1 MKSIFTSI
9 LLFSLPL
16 MAGPLQNVNKVSNNL
31 ENYLNQNISESSI
44 NIWVY
49 FTDKNISDLNI
60 ELARIENSLSTK
72 TKWRRNKTRDGAI
85 VDIRDIQVS
94 DMYINEILDIGGKLR
109 TTSKW
114 LNAISMSVNPDI
126 INQLAGLTFVD
137 RVDLVFHGKRIPIDT
152 AADLNIQPNSNN
164 RVEYGDSFGQ
174 LDQINAI
181 AAHDAGYKGQGVLVL
196 MLDTGYYKDHEAM
209 PGERIITEWDFI
221 NNDGETQN
229 EPTDPESAHNHG
241 TYTTTTLGGA
251 FEGQLYG
258 PAYEAE
264 FLLAKTEDVGQEEPI
279 EEDWYV
285 AGLEW
290 GELLGADVASSSL
303 GYIDWY
309 TFDDLDGETAVTTIA
324 VTIAIENGMTVTT
337 AAGNYGENGIIAPAD
352 AFDVIT
358 CGAVNVDGEIAG
370 FSSHGPTA
378 DGRIKPDVCA
388 QGVNTYCANIDG
400 PSSYRTANGTSLSTP
415 LVGGAVAIILSARPN
430 WTPYMIREA
439 LMMTADNVDNP
450 DNQYGWG
457 TIDIMAA
464 IDYFSISGDVN
475 NDAVLDVLD
484 LVLIVNF
491 ILGPELPTEEQ
502 LNIADINNDGIL
514 DVIDLVQL
522 VAIIIGES

>member
-1 MKSIFTSI
+1 
-9 LLFSLPL
+9 L
-16 MAGPLQNVNKVSNNL
+16 A
-31 ENYLNQNISESSI
+31 
-44 NIWVY
+44 
-49 FTDKNISDLNI
+49 
-60 ELARIENSLSTK
+60 ELS
-72 TKWRRNKTRDGAI
+72 
-85 VDIRDIQVS
+85 
-94 DMYINEILDIGGKLR
+94 
-109 TTSKW
+109 
-114 LNAISMSVNPDI
+114 
-126 INQLAGLTFVD
+126 FVD
-137 RVDLVFHGKRIPIDT
+137 KIDLVYRGKRIQAET
-152 AADLNIQPNSNN
+152 AADLDIQQNSNT
-164 RVEYGDSFGQ
+164 RVEYGESFGQ

-196 MLDTGYYKDHEAM
+196 MLDTGYYKDHESM
-209 PGERIITEWDFI
+209 PAERIIAEWDFI

-229 EPTDPESAHNHG
+229 ELNDPESSHNHG
-241 TYTTTTLGGA
+241 TYTTSTLGGA

-264 FLLAKTEDVGQEEPI
+264 FLLAKTEDVSQEEPI

-285 AGLEW
+285 TGLEW

-324 VTIAIENGMTVTT
+324 VTIAIENGMTVAT
-337 AAGNYGENGIIAPAD
+337 AAGNYGDNGIIAPAD

-358 CGAVNVDGEIAG
+358 CGAVNVNGEIAG

-388 QGVNTYCANIDG
+388 QGVNTYCANTDD

-415 LVGGAVAIILSARPN
+415 LVGGAVAVILSARPN

-439 LMMTADNVDNP
+439 LMMTANNVDNP

-457 TIDIMAA
+457 VIDIMAA
-464 IDYFSISGDVN
+464 IDYFSIAGDVN
-475 NDAVLDVLD
+475 NDDVLDVLD
-484 LVLIVNF
+484 LVLIVNY

-502 LNIADINNDGIL
+502 LTIADINNDGIL

>member
-1 MKSIFTSI
+1 MKYF
-9 LLFSLPL
+9 LPL
-16 MAGPLQNVNKVSNNL
+16 IMIFSVSAMAGPMQNVNKVSYNL
-31 ENYLNQNISESSI
+31 DNYLGQNMSEPTV
-44 NIWVY
+44 NIWIY
-49 FTDKNISDLNI
+49 FVDKNISDMES
-60 ELARIENSLSTK
+60 ELTRIENSLSTK
-72 TKWRRNKTRDGAI
+72 TKLRRNKTRSSSI
-85 VDIRDIQVS
+85 VDIRDIPVS
-94 DMYINEILDIGGKLR
+94 EIYISDVLDIGGELR

-114 LNAISMSVNPDI
+114 LNAISVSVQPDI
-126 INQLAGLTFVD
+126 INELAELSFID
-137 RVDLVFHGKRIPIDT
+137 KIDLVFRGKRIEAET
-152 AADLNIQPNSNN
+152 TADLDIQQNSNT
-164 RVEYGDSFGQ
+164 RTEYGESFGQ

-209 PGERIITEWDFI
+209 PGERIIAEWDFI

-229 EPTDPESAHNHG
+229 EPTDPESSHNHG
-241 TYTTTTLGGA
+241 TYTTSTLGGA
-251 FEGQLYG
+251 FDGQLYG

-264 FLLAKTEDVGQEEPI
+264 FLLAKTEDVSQEEPI

-309 TFDDLDGETAVTTIA
+309 TPEDLDGETAVTTIA
-324 VTIAIENGMTVTT
+324 VTIAIENGMTVAT

-358 CGAVNVDGEIAG
+358 CGAVNVNGEIAG

-388 QGVNTYCANIDG
+388 QGVNTYCANIDDS
-400 PSSYRTANGTSLSTP
+400 SSYRTANGTSLSTP
-415 LVGGAVAIILSARPN
+415 LIGGAVAVILSARPN

-457 TIDIMAA
+457 VIDIMAA
-464 IDYFSISGDVN
+464 IDYFSVSGDVN

-484 LVLIVNF
+484 LVLIVNY
-491 ILGPELPTEEQ
+491 ILGPEIPTDEQ
-502 LNIADINNDGIL
+502 LTTADVNNDGIL

-522 VAIIIGES
+522 VAIIIGEA